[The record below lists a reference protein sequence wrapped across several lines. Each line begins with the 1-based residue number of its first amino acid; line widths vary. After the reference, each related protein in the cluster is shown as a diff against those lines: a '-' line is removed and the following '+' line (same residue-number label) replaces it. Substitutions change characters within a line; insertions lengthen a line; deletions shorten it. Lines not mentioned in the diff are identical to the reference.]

1 MSLHV
6 WGPDGKLHGDVDFE
20 RVKDTASFIT
30 PVLKGVGPVKQD
42 NS

>member
-1 MSLHV
+1 V